1 MSTRV
6 TAHAG
11 SLVAAIVVLAS
22 AAILRGAG
30 AAADPQDDQFL
41 ALLAKKDIPAL
52 EGVPS
57 LISEAHNVCR
67 ALDAGF
73 SADDIVQAMLN
84 NAYSADPSERQFDTG
99 RLTRTETRFISAA
112 VGAYCP
118 YDQGK
123 IASIAGDA
131 MSVWNDPTY
140 RAAAYTSNAPKSAGA
155 VLISLTGMI
164 PEINPTDPPQ
174 IPVPPPSAATLA
186 PPLPIASPPP
196 PKQVPRQQQPQA
208 PPQRVV
214 PPPEASPN
222 PPPPE
227 APPPP
232 PEAPPPPPPEAPPP
246 PPPPPEAPP
255 PPPPEPPKAPP
266 PPPPPSPPPPPP
278 PEPPKAPGFVRLA
291 P

>member
-6 TAHAG
+6 TAHVG
-11 SLVAAIVVLAS
+11 SLVTAIVVLTS
-22 AAILRGAG
+22 AAILRGP
-30 AAADPQDDQFL
+30 AATADPQDDQFL

-57 LISEAHNVCR
+57 LITEAHNVCR
-67 ALDAGF
+67 ALDVGY
-73 SADDIVQAMLN
+73 SVDDIVEAMLN

-99 RLTRTETRFISAA
+99 RLTRTETRFIAAA

-123 IASIAGDA
+123 IASIAANA
-131 MSVWNDPTY
+131 MPGWNDPRY
-140 RAAAYTSNAPKSAGA
+140 RPAAYTPNVPNSAGA
-155 VLISLTGMI
+155 VLVSLIGTI

-174 IPVPPPSAATLA
+174 IPAPPPSAATLA
-186 PPLPIASPPP
+186 PPAPIASPPP
-196 PKQVPRQQQPQA
+196 PKQVPRPQQPQS

-214 PPPEASPN
+214 PPPEASPT

-232 PEAPPPPPPEAPPP
+232 PEAPPPPPEVPPP
-246 PPPPPEAPP
+246 PPQAPPPPPEA
-255 PPPPEPPKAPP
+255 PPPEPPKAPP
-266 PPPPPSPPPPPP
+266 PPPPTAPPSPPPS
-278 PEPPKAPGFVRLA
+278 APGFVRLA